1 MRTPWLLCPEPRPQ
15 ASMRLFCFPFAGGG
29 ASAYRG
35 WAAAM
40 PAHVE
45 LLAVQ
50 LPGRETRFA
59 EPALRD
65 LAAVLAGLVPS
76 IASHWDKPFAFFG
89 HSLGALL
96 AFEAARALRRRTL
109 PVPQHLFLSGRRAA
123 HVPLDRRAYH
133 DLPEDELL
141 AEIRKMSDT
150 PNPLFEHPELV
161 ALALP
166 TLRADFALHD
176 TYRYAP
182 EPPLD
187 IPISVFG
194 GLADHTTSTE
204 VLKDWQA
211 LTSHKMKISL
221 FPGGHFFIDT
231 QRRDVLAVLAQ
242 QLHGLAE
249 PKRAVA

>member
-1 MRTPWLLCPEPRPQ
+1 MRTPWLLCPEPRPS

-29 ASAYRG
+29 ASAYRS
-35 WAAAM
+35 WAPAI

-45 LLAVQ
+45 LHAVQ
-50 LPGRETRFA
+50 LPGRETRFG

-65 LAAVLAGLVPS
+65 LEAVLDGLVPVL
-76 IASHWDKPFAFFG
+76 ASHWDKPFAFFG

-96 AFEAARALRRRTL
+96 AFEAARALRRRGL
-109 PVPQHLFLSGRRAA
+109 PMPAHMFLSGRRAA

-141 AEIRKMSDT
+141 AEIRKMNEAA
-150 PNPLFEHPELV
+150 NPLFDHPELV

-176 TYRYAP
+176 TYSYRP
-182 EPPLD
+182 EDPLD
-187 IPISVFG
+187 IPFSVFG
-194 GLADHTTSTE
+194 GLSDHTTDSN
-204 VLKDWQA
+204 VLKDWQS
-211 LTSHKMKISL
+211 LTSRGMKISL

-231 QRRDVLAVLAQ
+231 QRRDVLAVIAQ
-242 QLHGLAE
+242 QLHALAT
-249 PKRAVA
+249 PNRAVA